1 MIEVHLDGK
10 QLQIP
15 EGSRLSDLL
24 PDRDPGC
31 SVAVIKPVLEEETE
45 SQEVRLATSVGD
57 IIIEVADPGLV
68 PRLLRP
74 DIAEEP
80 DCTGRTATP
89 QPLDRLSPECG
100 RHGNRAATSGA
111 TSSSDAAATTQPGP
125 T

>member
-74 DIAEEP
+74 DIAEAP
-80 DCTGRTATP
+80 TALAG
-89 QPLDRLSPECG
+89 PLRRSLW
-100 RHGNRAATSGA
+100 TV
-111 TSSSDAAATTQPGP
+111 
-125 T
+125 